1 MSKKLTI
8 EFIISKANVNNPKTI
23 RALNLRG
30 NKISDISIL
39 SELTSLEII
48 SLNSNQIKDI
58 SAFKKLKNVREIY
71 LRDNQISDFS
81 QLENLKNCK
90 KLEKLAIK
98 DNPVV
103 ANISNYYQKIIEILP
118 QLKKID
124 DIEIKQLKLN
134 NSNNFNSPLSKK
146 DSNQSNNYN
155 IQSPNLPKNN
165 SNNKSGSESIS
176 SDRRGEGNDS
186 AAPDPQQS
194 LSPPNLSD
202 NLNIND
208 YNLNNNNN
216 KIEVIDS
223 YNAINLKLNNKN
235 DKSDLLNKSFKK
247 KITEGSFRKV
257 KKNKNNLN
265 NNINQ
270 EEKKKQ
276 LIERA
281 INNDNKLKTDKLSQT
296 ISSGFY
302 KNPFKNNIDGSIN
315 EIGGYKKKIIGN
327 FKQEQEHKE
336 NNKNKQNVINTV
348 FKKYQF
354 FDNDNDNEEEKKN
367 KKKNNESPEK
377 IIFKKSNKLNP
388 LISASKKNESL
399 EKRIDLLNHNNNL
412 EKIKNENKIIEN
424 GKEEN
429 INKSV
434 VESIKLLMTTLS
446 VEGLKQIQNDIQ
458 KLIESKN

>member
-8 EFIISKANVNNPKTI
+8 EFILSKANVNNPKTI

-98 DNPVV
+98 DNPIT
-103 ANISNYYQKIIEILP
+103 NISNYYQKIIEILP

-124 DIEIKQLKLN
+124 DTEVKQLKLN
-134 NSNNFNSPLSKK
+134 NNNFNSPLSKK
-146 DSNQSNNYN
+146 DSNHSNNYN

-165 SNNKSGSESIS
+165 LSNKSGSESIS
-176 SDRRGEGNDS
+176 SDRKGEENHS

-194 LSPPNLSD
+194 LSPPNLSG
-202 NLNIND
+202 NLNID
-208 YNLNNNNN
+208 EYNLNNNNEI
-216 KIEVIDS
+216 KVIDS
-223 YNAINLKLNNKN
+223 YNAINFKLNNKN

-257 KKNKNNLN
+257 NKNKNNLN
-265 NNINQ
+265 NIINQ

-302 KNPFKNNIDGSIN
+302 KNPFKNNIDGGIN
-315 EIGGYKKKIIGN
+315 EIGGGYRKKIIGN

-348 FKKYQF
+348 FQKYQF
-354 FDNDNDNEEEKKN
+354 FDNDNDNEEEKK
-367 KKKNNESPEK
+367 KNNESPEK
-377 IIFKKSNKLNP
+377 TIFKKSNKLNP

-399 EKRIDLLNHNNNL
+399 EKKIDLLNQKNNSDS
-412 EKIKNENKIIEN
+412 IQNENKIIEN
-424 GKEEN
+424 GKEES

-446 VEGLKQIQNDIQ
+446 VDGLKQVQNDIQ
-458 KLIESKN
+458 KLIESKNKN

>member
-8 EFIISKANVNNPKTI
+8 DFILSKANSNNPKNI

-30 NKISDISIL
+30 NKISDISVL

-58 SAFKKLKNVREIY
+58 SSFKKLKNVREIY
-71 LRDNQISDFS
+71 LKDNQISDFN
-81 QLENLKNCK
+81 QIENLKGCK
-90 KLEKLAIK
+90 KLEKLSIK
-98 DNPVV
+98 DNPI
-103 ANISNYYQKIIEILP
+103 ANISNYHQKIIEILP

-124 DIEIKQLKLN
+124 DIEVKQLKLN
-134 NSNNFNSPLSKK
+134 NNNFNSPLSKK
-146 DSNQSNNYN
+146 DSNPNNIINNNYN
-155 IQSPNLPKNN
+155 IQSPNFPKNN
-165 SNNKSGSESIS
+165 LSNKSGSESIS
-176 SDRRGEGNDS
+176 SDRKGEGNVS
-186 AAPDPQQS
+186 AAPDPQAS
-194 LSPPNLSD
+194 ISPPHLSD
-202 NLNIND
+202 NLNIDD
-208 YNLNNNNN
+208 YNSNNNNGIN
-216 KIEVIDS
+216 NIDS
-223 YNAINLKLNNKN
+223 YNTINLKLNNKK

-257 KKNKNNLN
+257 NKNNLN
-265 NNINQ
+265 NINISP

-302 KNPFKNNIDGSIN
+302 KNPFKNNIDGGIN
-315 EIGGYKKKIIGN
+315 EIGGGYRKKIIGN

-348 FKKYQF
+348 FQKYQF
-354 FDNDNDNEEEKKN
+354 FDNDNDNEEEKK
-367 KKKNNESPEK
+367 KNNESPK
-377 IIFKKSNKLNP
+377 KNIFKKSNGLNP
-388 LISASKKNESL
+388 LISATKKNESL
-399 EKRIDLLNHNNNL
+399 EKRIDLINHKNDL
-412 EKIKNENKIIEN
+412 EIKNENKIIEN
-424 GKEEN
+424 GKGEN

-458 KLIESKN
+458 KLIESKNKN

>member
-165 SNNKSGSESIS
+165 SSNKSGSESIS
-176 SDRRGEGNDS
+176 SDRRDDS

-194 LSPPNLSD
+194 LSPPHLSD
-202 NLNIND
+202 NLNIDD
-208 YNLNNNNN
+208 YNLNNNN
-216 KIEVIDS
+216 KIKIIDS

-257 KKNKNNLN
+257 NKNKNNLN
-265 NNINQ
+265 NNIIQ

-302 KNPFKNNIDGSIN
+302 KNPFKTNIDGGIN

-399 EKRIDLLNHNNNL
+399 EKRIDLFNHKNNVD
-412 EKIKNENKIIEN
+412 KIKNEDNIEN
-424 GKEEN
+424 GKEES

-446 VEGLKQIQNDIQ
+446 VDGLKQVQNDIQ
-458 KLIESKN
+458 KLIEVKNKN